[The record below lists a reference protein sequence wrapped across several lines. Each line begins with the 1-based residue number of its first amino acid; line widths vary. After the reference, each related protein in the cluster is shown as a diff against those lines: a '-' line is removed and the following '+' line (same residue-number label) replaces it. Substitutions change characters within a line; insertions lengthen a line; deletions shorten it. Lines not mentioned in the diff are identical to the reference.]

1 MKYYIGIDLGG
12 TFVKAGVV
20 DENFQIVTKA
30 TVDSSDVVGEP
41 ERIADR
47 MVEAANQALAAAKLT
62 MNDIENIGIGAPG
75 SVDPESGVIIYA
87 NNLNFLNT
95 PIRQYLEART
105 GKQIFVENDA
115 NVAAYGEVLAG
126 AAKGVDDAIV
136 ITLGTGVGGGIIIDG
151 RIYSGFNNFGGE
163 LGHTVIVY
171 NGRHCTCGRNGCLE
185 AYCSATALIRRTREV
200 MEENPS
206 SKLWEVAGSLDA
218 VNGKTAFDAMRL
230 GDEAGKMIVNEY
242 IEYLG
247 CGLSNFVNTF
257 QPEVLL
263 IGGGISKEGENL
275 LAPLREILAKET
287 YGISGVKSTTLKTCA
302 LGNDAGTIGAAFLWQ
317 IYGE

>member
-1 MKYYIGIDLGG
+1 MKYYVGIDLGG
-12 TFVKAGVV
+12 TFIKAGVV
-20 DENFQIVTKA
+20 DEEYHILAKSSVPSQ
-30 TVDSSDVVGEP
+30 VDGDDEGLAD
-41 ERIADR
+41 RIAQ
-47 MVEAANQALAAAKLT
+47 AATMAMEQLGLT
-62 MNDIENIGIGAPG
+62 IKDITSVGVGTPGA
-75 SVDPESGVIIYA
+75 VDTVNGVVVYA
-87 NNLNFLNT
+87 NNLGFRNT
-95 PIRQYLEART
+95 PLGKYLEDRLHT
-105 GKQIFVENDA
+105 SVYLENDA

-126 AAKGVDDAIV
+126 AAAGYKDVV
-136 ITLGTGVGGGIIIDG
+136 VVTLGTGVGGGIIIDG

-218 VNGKTAFDAMRL
+218 VNGKTAFNAMRL
-230 GDEAGKMIVNEY
+230 GDEAGTMIVNEY

-247 CGLSNFVNTF
+247 CGLANFVNTF